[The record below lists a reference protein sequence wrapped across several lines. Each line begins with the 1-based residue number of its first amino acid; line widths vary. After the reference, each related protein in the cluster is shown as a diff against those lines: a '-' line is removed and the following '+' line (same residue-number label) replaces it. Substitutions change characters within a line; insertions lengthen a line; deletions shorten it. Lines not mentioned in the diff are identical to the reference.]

1 MLDKENGLL
10 RVELSSPVMKL
21 LGKIFCQWRE
31 KEDGIETVKEH
42 KEEKGGRRER
52 EEAPM
57 GLQSDLLCRKCPGG

>member
-1 MLDKENGLL
+1 
-10 RVELSSPVMKL
+10 MKL

-31 KEDGIETVKEH
+31 KEEGIETVKEH